1 MSGADSNRDLG
12 ALLGEV
18 ADWGDLQFPGST
30 WAAKSKH
37 LIEEAEEVHES
48 EGDGEELADVVM
60 IVAHLARM
68 KGIDLYVEVERKL
81 AICKARKWLPPD
93 ENGVVRHAE
102 STRLVSHL
110 THHGPE
116 YP

>member
-1 MSGADSNRDLG
+1 MADRDLG
-12 ALLGEV
+12 ALLESV
-18 ADWGDLQFPGST
+18 ADWSEVQFPDSS
-30 WAAKSKH
+30 WRSKGEH
-37 LIEEAEEVHES
+37 LVEEAEEARDA

-60 IVAHLARM
+60 IIAHMARERS
-68 KGIDLYVEVERKL
+68 IDLYAEVERKL

-102 STRLVSHL
+102 STRLASHL